1 MRRGLVHD
9 RFFSEF
15 PEPQWIEN
23 QDGTRREL
31 VVPGGFR
38 RDFTSVGR
46 HGPPSPGAIPRLVN
60 RFEQVYGVMRSPES
74 IVLAAAPAHH
84 RLLWI
89 HPFGD
94 GNGRGAR
101 LMSDA
106 MLGRTLRTHSLWSVS
121 RGLAIR
127 QTEYKGL
134 IEACDQSRRG
144 DLDGRGNL
152 SESVLSQFSE
162 FFLNTCLE
170 QIQFMRKV
178 MRLDELSSHIDRWV
192 ETASVYGQG
201 AGQGGTPGSR
211 LDPAAGP
218 LLKAILNE
226 GALSKSRCQLVVGNN
241 VNAVEV
247 IDQLKRDGVVNVHDE
262 AVSFS
267 LPAHRAERFLPGL
280 FP

>member
-1 MRRGLVHD
+1 M
-9 RFFSEF
+9 
-15 PEPQWIEN
+15 
-23 QDGTRREL
+23 
-31 VVPGGFR
+31 
-38 RDFTSVGR
+38 
-46 HGPPSPGAIPRLVN
+46 N